1 MANPIPL
8 KVLLSLKDANV
19 IVDEALR
26 IARENNMQPMTIVV
40 LDTGGHQ
47 IALKREDGSG
57 IIRVQVACAKAYGA
71 LGMGKSS
78 RDLGDHVSDR
88 PLFGNSLSVISGG
101 RFATVPG
108 GVLILDDADLVIG
121 AVGVTGDTSARDE
134 YAAIGGIRAAG
145 LKSSPGQAAPD
156 WNG

>member
-71 LGMGKSS
+71 LG
-78 RDLGDHVSDR
+78 DL
-88 PLFGNSLSVISGG
+88 N
-101 RFATVPG
+101 
-108 GVLILDDADLVIG
+108 
-121 AVGVTGDTSARDE
+121 
-134 YAAIGGIRAAG
+134 
-145 LKSSPGQAAPD
+145 
-156 WNG
+156 